1 MQLHDWNVDFAA
13 WCSYKYLNSSPGNA
27 GGVFVHERHGRSFDL
42 PRFGGWW
49 GHDKKTR
56 FQMQPGFQPM
66 EGAEGWQLSNVPILG
81 MAAMIFAGLNERRR
95 EMAIL
100 RAVGAGP
107 GTILALLLAEAALL
121 ATAGAALGV
130 VLLLAGLSALRP
142 YLDAA
147 YGLYIAPSGL
157 GGREWL
163 VLLAVVVAGL
173 IAGLAPA
180 IRAYALSL
188 ADGMSVKS

>member
-1 MQLHDWNVDFAA
+1 M
-13 WCSYKYLNSSPGNA
+13 SSLT
-27 GGVFVHERHGRSFDL
+27 FS
-42 PRFGGWW
+42 
-49 GHDKKTR
+49 
-56 FQMQPGFQPM
+56 
-66 EGAEGWQLSNVPILG
+66 I
-81 MAAMIFAGLNERRR
+81 
-95 EMAIL
+95 
-100 RAVGAGP
+100 
-107 GTILALLLAEAALL
+107 LLAVHLVLAVMLIAIILL
-121 ATAGAALGV
+121 QQGKGATAGAALGV